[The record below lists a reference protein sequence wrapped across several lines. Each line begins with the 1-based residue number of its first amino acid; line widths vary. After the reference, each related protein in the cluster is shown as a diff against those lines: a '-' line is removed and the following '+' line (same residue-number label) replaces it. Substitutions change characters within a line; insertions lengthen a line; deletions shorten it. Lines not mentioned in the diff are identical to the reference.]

1 MAKPRPLWW
10 TLVLACKVLT
20 QVQPAWFYLVLCYTA
35 NEQGHVCMTWPQHR
49 KNTFRYSCCVLPLS
63 ALSCTSLKDLFCIFC
78 QSQFCKA
85 TFANQSGSMIKLH
98 CTRQLSPLCD
108 AEHSFVAEPEE
119 KLWSTPAIAAPE
131 VIRTYQEGATTALY
145 KQVRFG
151 PQDCYSL
158 GCILLWLWTGMLP
171 FIVTGE
177 ERQIH
182 GITTMAEYLAHYL
195 KKQAQGVSLLSCCTC
210 C

>member
-10 TLVLACKVLT
+10 TLVPACKVLT
-20 QVQPAWFYLVLCYTA
+20 EVQPAWFCLVLCYIA
-35 NEQGHVCMTWPQHR
+35 NDQGLVCMTWPQHR
-49 KNTFRYSCCVLPLS
+49 KNTFRYSCCILPLP
-63 ALSCTSLKDLFCIFC
+63 ALSCTSLRICFVSCADRD
-78 QSQFCKA
+78 FCKA

-98 CTRQLSPLCD
+98 CTHQASPLCD

-119 KLWSTPAIAAPE
+119 KLWSTQAIAAPE
-131 VIRTYQEGATTALY
+131 VIRTYQEGATTALC

-171 FIVTGE
+171 FIVTE
-177 ERQIH
+177 EECQIH
-182 GITTMAEYLAHYL
+182 GITTMAEYLTHQL
-195 KKQAQGVSLLSCCTC
+195 KKQAQGVSLPSCCTC